1 MVRIT
6 SQFLGLLGIA
16 LGLLGYLPQVSHLLR
31 QQCSAGVSVQ
41 AYLIWLSAAILLL
54 SHAIA
59 INDGVFILL
68 QGVGAGL
75 DLTVVFFATKYRGQ
89 TCPLSS
95 LARLGVRA
103 VSVYSH
109 LSSRGVARRLHKVPH
124 GCRRRGRV
132 SPTSA
137 RAAVGR
143 CSRAKRRLGHK
154 LQPP

>member
-16 LGLLGYLPQVSHLLR
+16 LGLLGYLPQVWHLLR

-41 AYLIWLSAAILLL
+41 AYLIWLGAAILLL

-89 TCPLSS
+89 TCPCH
-95 LARLGVRA
+95 RLPG
-103 VSVYSH
+103 
-109 LSSRGVARRLHKVPH
+109 
-124 GCRRRGRV
+124 
-132 SPTSA
+132 
-137 RAAVGR
+137 
-143 CSRAKRRLGHK
+143 
-154 LQPP
+154 